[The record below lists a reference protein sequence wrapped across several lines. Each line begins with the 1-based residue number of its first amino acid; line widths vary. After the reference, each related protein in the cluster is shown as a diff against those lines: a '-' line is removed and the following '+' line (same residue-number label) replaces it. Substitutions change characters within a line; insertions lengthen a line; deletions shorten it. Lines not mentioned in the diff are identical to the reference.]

1 MDWGY
6 NSFAP
11 SSLTD
16 NNRDPS
22 SRGLYVYSS
31 EPQWVDKPTNSSVWC
46 VLTDNNR
53 DPSSRGL
60 YVYSSE
66 PQWVDTLNQ
75 QIVLYDV
82 F

>member
-1 MDWGY
+1 MSNGY

-11 SSLTD
+11 ST
-16 NNRDPS
+16 
-22 SRGLYVYSS
+22 
-31 EPQWVDKPTNSSVWC
+31 
-46 VLTDNNR
+46 LTDNNR